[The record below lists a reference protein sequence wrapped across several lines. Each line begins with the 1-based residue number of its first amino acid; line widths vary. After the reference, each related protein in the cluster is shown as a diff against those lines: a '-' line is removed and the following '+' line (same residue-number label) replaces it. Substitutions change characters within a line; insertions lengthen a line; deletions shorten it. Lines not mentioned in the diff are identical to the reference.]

1 MRRFTEE
8 IVIRV
13 GFPYGTLE
21 EVKSFLEEAFQEG
34 MQNYWN
40 RPITTEWKEEGYA
53 ITSAVFE
60 DKWYSHTDCD
70 YCLVITTEET
80 EEAFSIRKQKHKKLQ
95 KKLAKKRAKVRA
107 EEEEANKK
115 LKIEQLEYQLRQ
127 LKGG

>member
-8 IVIRV
+8 IVISV

-21 EVKSFLEEAFQEG
+21 EVKSFLEDAFQRG

-60 DKWYSHTDCD
+60 EKWYSYEDYE

-80 EEAFSIRKQKHKKLQ
+80 EVAFSIRKQKHEELQ
-95 KKLAKKRAKVRA
+95 KELAEKRAKVKA
-107 EEEEANKK
+107 KKEEAKKK
-115 LKIEQLEYQLRQ
+115 LKIEQLEKQLRQ